1 MKAIVL
7 CGHVMLAVLLGCAGA
22 QAEAGEAGRAR
33 AASLLEFGLVLGEA
47 AASAARSDD
56 PARRGEI
63 LLGGTGVGAL
73 QGCVG
78 AALEVLAQGP
88 ARGAARGACKTGAA
102 AGAAAGAADAQA
114 VAERDERNR
123 RELASLREAAERVQQ
138 DNQALARLLA
148 AAQQSLRD
156 AQARLVRLRAD
167 VDARQ
172 ISAAQAEALR
182 RHEQQNIE
190 SLQAALDSA
199 RASRARHG
207 QQARS
212 AGGSDAEWRAL
223 DQEIARMDRQI
234 AELERQLLAWQRA
247 LAVSRA

>member
-7 CGHVMLAVLLGCAGA
+7 SGHVMLAVLLGGAGA
-22 QAEAGEAGRAR
+22 HAEAGEAGRAR

-63 LLGGTGVGAL
+63 VLGGAGIGAV

-88 ARGAARGACKTGAA
+88 ARGAARSACKTGAA
-102 AGAAAGAADAQA
+102 VGAAAGAADGQA

-123 RELASLREAAERVQQ
+123 RELASLRQATASLQQ

-148 AAQQSLRD
+148 AGQQSLRD
-156 AQARLVRLRAD
+156 AQARLARLRAE
-167 VDARQ
+167 VAARRLT
-172 ISAAQAEALR
+172 AEQAETLR
-182 RHEQQNIE
+182 GREQQAIE
-190 SLQAALDSA
+190 SLQAALASA
-199 RASRARHG
+199 RASRDQHG
-207 QQARS
+207 QLARS
-212 AGGSDAEWRAL
+212 AAGSDADRRSL

-234 AELERQLLAWQRA
+234 AELERQLLAYQRA